1 MSVRRYWILSDDV
14 VRYYSKL
21 QSKGKTGLK
30 NNLQIFKKL
39 RKFYLTNY
47 RNIKVGMYNFIKAT
61 FRA

>member
-47 RNIKVGMYNFIKAT
+47 RNIKVGMYIF
-61 FRA
+61 